1 VSLILPRPHSP
12 SSKNLKTSFK
22 LFMVLLGFARLI
34 ANLRDRR
41 INPDS
46 LSSFPKEGQR

>member
-1 VSLILPRPHSP
+1 MSLILPRPHSP